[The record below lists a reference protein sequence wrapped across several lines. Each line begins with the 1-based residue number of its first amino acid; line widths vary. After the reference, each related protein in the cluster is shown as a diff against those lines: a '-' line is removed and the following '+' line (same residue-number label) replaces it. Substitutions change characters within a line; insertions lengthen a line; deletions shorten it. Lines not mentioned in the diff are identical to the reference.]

1 MSGKLVGVG
10 CREGSSRGEKEAER
24 GEEYA
29 GGEDNNCHG
38 ERGQGSSST
47 FLILTTSTQ
56 VREHAPVVLATPV
69 VEADAHPPPPPHTTP
84 ATAVT
89 ATSATTATAAPATTT
104 TQASTTT
111 AATPTKTI

>member
-47 FLILTTSTQ
+47 FLILTTSTP

-69 VEADAHPPPPPHTTP
+69 VETDAPPPPTP

-89 ATSATTATAAPATTT
+89 ATTAAAAPATTT
-104 TQASTTT
+104 TQATTTT